1 MGRKKKIVN
10 NSVYPDHVI
19 ESIARCLLPD
29 MIAYYETEESQRQ
42 FAQWKAEQAVQKA
55 ENPHIQISL

>member
-1 MGRKKKIVN
+1 MGRKKKSVN

-42 FAQWKAEQAVQKA
+42 FAEWKAAQEKQKA
-55 ENPHIQISL
+55 TQ

>member
-10 NSVYPDHVI
+10 NSIYPDHVI
-19 ESIARCLLPD
+19 ESIARCLLSD

-42 FAQWKAEQAVQKA
+42 FLEWKAAQEVQKTV
-55 ENPHIQISL
+55 QCSQVG